1 MASDKDISTA
11 MKPSPV
17 STNATA
23 SHKDISTATK
33 PSPVSTNAA
42 TVRKARKP
50 KGKNQDEGSGVEQR
64 KRKRNVRNV

>member
-1 MASDKDISTA
+1 MASD
-11 MKPSPV
+11 
-17 STNATA
+17 
-23 SHKDISTATK
+23 KDISTATK